1 MRCDQDEEVSHR
13 DHFTSCVTM
22 TLMFFISAIL
32 LILANFTATSS
43 LSDVATYRE
52 TSFELEH
59 FLYEKFTGRSSY
71 VIKHQ
76 RDGSREISLV
86 DSSRNSILS
95 TQLPEFKALLANKGL
110 YRIQVIFS
118 NEDGTT
124 TSASTAIP
132 VCDLQQSGFKEDI
145 VLHLDNYTKLMSVSY
160 SSPAMAISQ
169 ACNPNKVQFVET
181 LI

>member
-1 MRCDQDEEVSHR
+1 
-13 DHFTSCVTM
+13 M
-22 TLMFFISAIL
+22 TVMFLISAVL

-59 FLYEKFTGRSSY
+59 FLNEKFARRSGY

-76 RDGSREISLV
+76 RDGSHEINLV
-86 DSSRNSILS
+86 DSSKNSIS
-95 TQLPEFKALLANKGL
+95 TSQLPEFKALLANKEL
-110 YRIQVIFS
+110 YRIQVIFN

-124 TSASTAIP
+124 TSASTAVP

-145 VLHLDNYTKLMSVSY
+145 VLHLDNNTNLMSVSY

-169 ACNPNKVQFVET
+169 ACNPNKVQMVEP